1 MEVTNNPTAIEP
13 VAVQELS
20 ESQGLEEA
28 AEVAVEGTGTAEEQP
43 AKDSKTGK
51 ETQVKGVDL
60 NKAIA
65 KLSPEEQKAYK
76 AFQAEFTKKSQSLSE
91 LEKAKAEYE
100 ETFNRL
106 NSDPEI
112 SAIFKARQEKAAK
125 AQQPDFS
132 KMSDEEIFNYTVD
145 KRVADKLSELEAK
158 METKYGSFINESLA
172 KQGNKIITDFAE
184 EKKIPIEE
192 TWELAKKVFDYK
204 PTIEDM
210 YKLKYF
216 NKFPEIA
223 KQEALDDLDLKKKAN
238 LELGN
243 IPTGIAPVIPEKL
256 TFVEAAKMAEK
267 TTGLNWAK
275 VKTE

>member
-1 MEVTNNPTAIEP
+1 MVVETNNPTTIEP
-13 VAVQELS
+13 VVSQEP
-20 ESQGLEEA
+20 QGLEET
-28 AEVAVEGTGTAEEQP
+28 AEVAVEGTGTEAVQP
-43 AKDSKTGK
+43 
-51 ETQVKGVDL
+51 ETDTATEKVEKVQAKGVDL
-60 NKAIA
+60 NKAIE

-106 NSDPEI
+106 SSDPEI

-145 KRVADKLSELEAK
+145 KRVEEKLTTLEQK
-158 METKYGSFINESLA
+158 MEQKYGTYIDNNLA
-172 KQGNKIITDFAE
+172 QQGNKIIKDFAT
-184 EKKIPIEE
+184 EKKISVEE
-192 TWELAKKVFDYK
+192 SMELTKALFSYQPKL
-204 PTIEDM
+204 EDM
-210 YKLKYF
+210 YTLKYA
-216 NKFPEIA
+216 KQIPEVA

-243 IPTGIAPVIPEKL
+243 VPSGVAPIVPERPTVRQALEMAKRETGIKL
-256 TFVEAAKMAEK
+256 SE
-267 TTGLNWAK
+267 
-275 VKTE
+275 